1 MATSKSR
8 ASFIALIRGVNVGG
22 KMLSMERLREAL
34 ARLGFDNV
42 RTYIQSGN
50 VVFQAGRGTP
60 DGVAKKMEELIL
72 EEFDLPV
79 AVLVRTSA
87 EMQRVVRRNPFL
99 AEQGIDETRL
109 HVTFLAS
116 VPSRAAITSLA
127 AIPAGADRLRHA
139 GKEIYLYCPNGYGK
153 TKLSNNVIEKVLAT
167 RATTRNW
174 NSVRK
179 LHEMAREK

>member
-1 MATSKSR
+1 MARRTSATSL
-8 ASFIALIRGVNVGG
+8 IALIRGVNVGG

-34 ARLGFDNV
+34 AGRGFENA

-50 VVFQAGRGTP
+50 VIFQARGTAESI
-60 DGVAKKMEELIL
+60 AKKVETLIL

-79 AVLVRTSA
+79 SVLVRTSA
-87 EMQRVVRRNPFL
+87 EMQRVVRCNPFL
-99 AEQGIDETRL
+99 GEPGIDETRL

-116 VPSRAAITSLA
+116 APSRAAIASLA
-127 AIPAGADRLRHA
+127 AIPAGADQFRHA

-174 NSVRK
+174 NSIRK
-179 LHEMAREK
+179 LNEMAREG